1 MFSQSQMRRA
11 CSLALFLVI
20 LGGKSFLK
28 AQTPTLAERL
38 GYPRDAKLL
47 IIHADDL
54 GMAYSVDRASFE
66 ALENHRVSSASAMV
80 PCPWFTEVVEF
91 AKKHPDA
98 DIGLHLTLNSEWMTY
113 RWGPMAPREQV
124 ASLLDPEGYLYRLS
138 PGTVEK
144 GVAAEA
150 EREIRAQVDFA
161 IRHGLH
167 PTHLDSHE
175 GTLLERQDFYKVF
188 VKVAHEYH
196 LPFNA
201 SRAELESKGWQSMV
215 SPRDVKQ
222 DGVLAM
228 REGAAPE
235 HWTQSYLRML
245 DEVKPGLNEM
255 VVHLGYDCPE
265 LEAIT
270 AGNNHHEATWRQ
282 RDFDVVRSVEF
293 KEAIQRNRIVV
304 ITWREIDRLL
314 Q

>member
-1 MFSQSQMRRA
+1 MRTA
-11 CSLALFLVI
+11 CNLAFVLVF
-20 LGGKSFLK
+20 LGGDAFLK
-28 AQTPTLAERL
+28 AQTPTLAETL
-38 GYPRDAKLL
+38 GYPKDAKLL

-54 GMAYSVDRASFE
+54 GMDYSIDRASFE
-66 ALENHRVSSASAMV
+66 ALENHLVSSASAMV

-124 ASLLDPEGYLYRLS
+124 TSLLDPEGYLYRLS

-144 GVAAEA
+144 GQATEV
-150 EREIRAQVDFA
+150 EREIRAQIDFA

-201 SRAELESKGWQSMV
+201 NRAVLKSKGWQSML
-215 SPRDVKQ
+215 SPGDIEQ
-222 DGVLAM
+222 DAGLEV
-228 REGAAPE
+228 REGTAPE
-235 HWTQSYLRML
+235 DWKQSYLRML
-245 DEVKPGLNEM
+245 DEVKLGLTEM

-270 AGNNHHEATWRQ
+270 AGYNHHEAKWRQ
-282 RDFDVVRSVEF
+282 HDFDVVRSTEF
-293 KEAIQRNRIVV
+293 KEAIRRNRIFV